1 MEKKVLKVLVVL
13 LSIII
18 LFQLISPSKSKSS
31 SSKCYKS
38 TADMKAL
45 NHARSNY
52 GLGAS
57 AVGCRFST
65 GSVRQSGN
73 NYYVTVFCGGMN
85 PIDYTLSC
93 TGSGLK
99 IVSVRS

>member
-1 MEKKVLKVLVVL
+1 MEKKALIVIIGL

-18 LFQLISPSKSKSS
+18 LLLIIPSKPKSK

-73 NYYVTVFCGGMN
+73 DYYVTVYCGGMN
-85 PIDYTLSC
+85 PIDYTLRC
-93 TGSGLK
+93 TSSGLK
-99 IVSVRS
+99 IVSVRT